1 MQSSPLS
8 NFIIFSQFHKKTPYP
23 WAKTPYF
30 LLHKSLATT
39 KLFSASVD
47 LPVLDISYKWIIQ
60 YVTFFDWLFSFSM
73 FSRFT
78 HVVTCISISYLLLPN
93 IILLYGYSTFNLL
106 ICQLM
111 DMWVVCTVWMV
122 WITLLWKSLHM
133 FCMNVCFH
141 FSYVLRSGIAGWYAN
156 SVFKV

>member
-1 MQSSPLS
+1 MYTLTVTPCYSPNFQYQAITNLLS
-8 NFIIFSQFHKKTPYP
+8 VSI
-23 WAKTPYF
+23 YF
-30 LLHKSLATT
+30 LI
-39 KLFSASVD
+39 
-47 LPVLDISYKWIIQ
+47 LDISYGML
-60 YVTFFDWLFSFSM
+60 VFCDWLLSLSM

-78 HVVTCISISYLLLPN
+78 HVLTCISISYLLLPN
-93 IILLYGYSTFNLL
+93 IILLYRYSTFNLL

-111 DMWVVCTVWMV
+111 DMWVVFTVWMV

-141 FSYVLRSGIAGWYAN
+141 FSYLLRSGIAGWYAN

>member
-1 MQSSPLS
+1 MYTLTVTPCYSPNFQYQAITHLLS
-8 NFIIFSQFHKKTPYP
+8 VSI
-23 WAKTPYF
+23 YF
-30 LLHKSLATT
+30 LI
-39 KLFSASVD
+39 
-47 LPVLDISYKWIIQ
+47 LDISYGML
-60 YVTFFDWLFSFSM
+60 VFCDWLLSLSM

>member
-1 MQSSPLS
+1 MYTLTVTPCYSPNFQYQAIPNLLS
-8 NFIIFSQFHKKTPYP
+8 VSI
-23 WAKTPYF
+23 YF
-30 LLHKSLATT
+30 LI
-39 KLFSASVD
+39 
-47 LPVLDISYKWIIQ
+47 LDISYGML
-60 YVTFFDWLFSFSM
+60 VFCDWLLSLSM

-78 HVVTCISISYLLLPN
+78 HVLTCISISYLLLPN
-93 IILLYGYSTFNLL
+93 IILLYRYSTFNLL

-111 DMWVVCTVWMV
+111 DMWVVFTVWMV

-141 FSYVLRSGIAGWYAN
+141 FSYLLRSGIAGWYAN

>member
-1 MQSSPLS
+1 MYTLTVTPCYSPNFQYQAITNLLS
-8 NFIIFSQFHKKTPYP
+8 VSI
-23 WAKTPYF
+23 YF
-30 LLHKSLATT
+30 LI
-39 KLFSASVD
+39 
-47 LPVLDISYKWIIQ
+47 LDISYGML
-60 YVTFFDWLFSFSM
+60 VFCDWLLSLSM

-78 HVVTCISISYLLLPN
+78 HVLTCISISYLLLPN
-93 IILLYGYSTFNLL
+93 IILLYRYSIFNLL

-111 DMWVVCTVWMV
+111 DIWVVFTVWMV